1 MNPII
6 KLAINENDGVQS
18 VSLANITSGAANEIQ
33 TLTVTA
39 VSSKPG
45 LIPNPTVN
53 YTSPNATGSLTF
65 APALNANGSATI
77 TVTVNDGGASN
88 NLVTQTFN
96 VTVNPVNQPPTLNPI
111 SDLAINENTG
121 VQTVALTNIT
131 SGAANEIQTLTVTAL
146 SSNPALIPNP
156 NVNYT
161 SPKNSGSLVFAP
173 ATNAIGSAIITVT
186 VNDGAASNNLVTQT
200 FNVTVNPV
208 NQHPT
213 LSPLG
218 NLALLENAGLQTVNL
233 ANITSG
239 AANEIQTLTV
249 TAVSSNPG
257 LISNPNVNYAS
268 ASTTGSLTFTPVA
281 NAIGSAIITVTVND
295 GAASNNLVTQTFNV
309 TVNPVNQPPTLNPI
323 SDLAI
328 NENAGVQTVA
338 HSPTSPPAP
347 PMKSRRSP
355 SPPSPAT
362 PA

>member
-1 MNPII
+1 M
-6 KLAINENDGVQS
+6 
-18 VSLANITSGAANEIQ
+18 
-33 TLTVTA
+33 
-39 VSSKPG
+39 
-45 LIPNPTVN
+45 
-53 YTSPNATGSLTF
+53 
-65 APALNANGSATI
+65 
-77 TVTVNDGGASN
+77 
-88 NLVTQTFN
+88 
-96 VTVNPVNQPPTLNPI
+96 NPI

-233 ANITSG
+233 C
-239 AANEIQTLTV
+239 QHHL
-249 TAVSSNPG
+249 
-257 LISNPNVNYAS
+257 
-268 ASTTGSLTFTPVA
+268 
-281 NAIGSAIITVTVND
+281 
-295 GAASNNLVTQTFNV
+295 
-309 TVNPVNQPPTLNPI
+309 
-323 SDLAI
+323 
-328 NENAGVQTVA
+328 
-338 HSPTSPPAP
+338 
-347 PMKSRRSP
+347 RRRQ
-355 SPPSPAT
+355 
-362 PA
+362 